1 MTPAIKLLCKLG
13 IDHKINQYESSGH
26 AGNYGKHA
34 AAALGQD
41 PHQVFKTLLAVLD
54 ANQRDPVVAVVPVAA
69 QLDTKKL
76 AMAMGAR
83 RAEMADPALAQR
95 RTGYQIGGISPI
107 GQKQTLKTVI
117 DETAQLYDR
126 VFVSAGK
133 RGLELELS
141 PDDLAQVCQAS
152 FVDICRE

>member
-13 IDHKINQYESSGH
+13 IDHRINHYDIGGH
-26 AGNYGKHA
+26 SGNYGKHA
-34 AAALGQD
+34 ATALGQD

-54 ANQRDPVVAVVPVAA
+54 DDQRQLVVAVVPVAM

-76 AMAMGAR
+76 AIAMGAR
-83 RAEMADPALAQR
+83 RATMADPALAQR

-107 GQKQTLKTVI
+107 GQRHSLKTVI
-117 DETAQLYDR
+117 DETAQLFDR

-133 RGLELELS
+133 RGLELELA
-141 PDDLAQVCQAS
+141 PDDLARACTAD
-152 FVDICRE
+152 FIDICRQ